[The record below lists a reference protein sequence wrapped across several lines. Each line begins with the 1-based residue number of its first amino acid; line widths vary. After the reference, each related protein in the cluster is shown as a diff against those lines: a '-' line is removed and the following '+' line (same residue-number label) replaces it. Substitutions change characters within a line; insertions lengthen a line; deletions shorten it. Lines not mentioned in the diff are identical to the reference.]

1 MFQRISSLF
10 FGEVEDSSK
19 DFKGPKPSILE
30 ADEEGWLLVSMPG
43 ERVGPEGATI
53 TDTSPLEDILVE
65 LPSLSIY
72 GSHGDQAATK
82 EGVANLTSSVRV
94 IEQPLPKVRSRVLG
108 RVTHGTT
115 SQLGALAKVTQV
127 GRVQRAKARSDRRHL
142 GRNRGQRQNAA
153 RNQPPRCAGRGH
165 GTFLHQPGLRT
176 CNH

>member
-30 ADEEGWLLVSMPG
+30 ADEEGWLLVSMP
-43 ERVGPEGATI
+43 EGTTI
-53 TDTSPLEDILVE
+53 TETSPLDDILVE

-94 IEQPLPKVRSRVLG
+94 LEQPLPKVRSRVLG

-127 GRVQRAKARSDRRHL
+127 GRAQRAKARSDRRHL
-142 GRNRGQRQNAA
+142 GRNRGQRQNPA
-153 RNQPPRCAGRGH
+153 RNQPPRCASRGH